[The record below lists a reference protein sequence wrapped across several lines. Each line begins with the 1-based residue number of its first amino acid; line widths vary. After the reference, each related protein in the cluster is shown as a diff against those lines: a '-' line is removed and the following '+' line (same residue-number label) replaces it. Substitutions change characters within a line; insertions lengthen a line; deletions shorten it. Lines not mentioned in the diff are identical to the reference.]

1 MGLMSETTRAA
12 LAPVLDPTERV
23 TSVAAAV
30 GCTLVL
36 TDRQLHVV
44 RDGADFRPRSGIRSW
59 ALDRGLTVR
68 RTPVRQGTGR
78 LVIEH
83 SGRTASIFLTA
94 DQMPGAEALV
104 AEVRRRIHSQR

>member
-1 MGLMSETTRAA
+1 MSETTRAA

-44 RDGADFRPRSGIRSW
+44 RDGADFRPRSGIQSW
-59 ALDRGLTVR
+59 NLDRGLTVR
-68 RTPVRQGTGR
+68 RTPVRKGTGR
-78 LVIEH
+78 LIIER
-83 SGRTASIFLTA
+83 SGQKASIFLTA
-94 DQMPGAEALV
+94 EQIPGAEALL
-104 AEVRRRIHSQR
+104 AEILRRIHSQR